1 MNKDDEC
8 PNCKSGTLERNENDL
23 ICRGE
28 CGAAFPDVLGQAEA
42 DEAVKL
48 VEGTLPRLAR
58 AIEKLADAL
67 DLEDV
72 EWEIAYSD
80 TSPGPGWEPFQVT
93 NTRPTYDGVRPAGIV
108 WKRRKQ

>member
-1 MNKDDEC
+1 MGVDWIH
-8 PNCKSGTLERNENDL
+8 T
-23 ICRGE
+23 IRG
-28 CGAAFPDVLGQAEA
+28 
-42 DEAVKL
+42 VKL

>member
-23 ICRGE
+23 I
-28 CGAAFPDVLGQAEA
+28 
-42 DEAVKL
+42 
-48 VEGTLPRLAR
+48 R